1 MNLPTQILEKIRSRK
16 SIPFV
21 EFMQM
26 ALYDPFGGY
35 YTAGLQQFGQDFTTA
50 PQISPLFAACLAN
63 QCAEVLKSVSHPV
76 ILEFGAGS
84 GRLCVD
90 VLKRLEAL
98 ECLPESYFIL
108 ELSGALQAEQRQI
121 IEQEIPHLL
130 SRVQWLQSWPTTS
143 FQGVILANE
152 VLDAMPVHRFLQ
164 TAEAL
169 YELHVA
175 ATSDD
180 QLCEVLQLCDN
191 ERLQTQVKR
200 VLSSDL
206 YPYQSE
212 VNLFVA
218 DWLQHCAEILSR
230 GMMLIIDYGFPCA
243 EYYHPDRNQ
252 GTLMCHYRHRTH
264 PNPLVHIGEQDITAH
279 VDFTHVA
286 ESAVEAGFAVSGFA
300 SQAAFLLA
308 TGLLSLVNAEEP
320 SRLFHQ
326 QQAVKL
332 LTHPNEMGEL
342 FKVMALTR
350 AWDEPL
356 SGFLLQD
363 RRASL

>member
-1 MNLPTQILEKIRSRK
+1 MNLPALILEKIRSRT
-16 SIPFV
+16 SLPFA

-26 ALYDPFGGY
+26 ALYDPIGGY
-35 YTAGLQQFGQDFTTA
+35 YTVGLQQFGQDFTTA

-63 QCAEVLKSVSHPV
+63 QCAEVLRAVTQPV

-90 VLKRLEAL
+90 ILTHLQNL
-98 ECLPESYFIL
+98 DCLPESYLIL
-108 ELSGALQAEQRQI
+108 ELSGTLQAQQRQI
-121 IEQEIPHLL
+121 IETEIPHLL
-130 SRVQWLQSWPTTS
+130 SRVQWIQTWPSTS

-164 TAEAL
+164 TDKAL
-169 YELHVA
+169 YEIHIA

-180 QLCEVLQLCDN
+180 QLCEVIKICDN
-191 ERLQTQVKR
+191 ERLQAHVKN
-200 VLSSDL
+200 VLASDR

-212 VNLFVA
+212 VNLLVA
-218 DWLQHCAEILSR
+218 GWLQHCAQILSR
-230 GMMLIIDYGFPCA
+230 GMMLIVDYGFPCA

-264 PNPLVHIGEQDITAH
+264 PNPLIHIGEQDITAH

-286 ESAVEAGFAVSGFA
+286 ESAVQAGFAVSGFT
-300 SQAAFLLA
+300 SQASFLLS
-308 TGLLSLVNAEEP
+308 TGLLNLVNAED
-320 SRLFHQ
+320 STRLFQQ

-332 LTHPNEMGEL
+332 LTHPSEMGEL

-350 AWDEPL
+350 TWDDPL
-356 SGFLLQD
+356 TGFQLQD